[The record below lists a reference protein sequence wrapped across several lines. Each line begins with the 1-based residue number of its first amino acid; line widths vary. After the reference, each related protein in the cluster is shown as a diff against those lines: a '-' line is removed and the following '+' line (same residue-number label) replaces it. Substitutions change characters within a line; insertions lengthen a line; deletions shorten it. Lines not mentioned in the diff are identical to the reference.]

1 MYVCINTTLVH
12 LILFGW
18 GLTLIEFE
26 WGGRE
31 RRGWVGGGGAYS
43 RLGADSRL
51 GTYWNTVFHTIGE
64 LKSGN
69 ARLIALIQFDINNF
83 DQNIPSLEK
92 F

>member
-1 MYVCINTTLVH
+1 M
-12 LILFGW
+12 GW
-18 GLTLIEFE
+18 EREKGV
-26 WGGRE
+26 GG
-31 RRGWVGGGGAYS
+31 GGGGAYS

>member
-1 MYVCINTTLVH
+1 M
-12 LILFGW
+12 G
-18 GLTLIEFE
+18 ERE
-26 WGGRE
+26 GG
-31 RRGWVGGGGAYS
+31 GGGGGGAYS

-69 ARLIALIQFDINNF
+69 ARLNALIQFDINNF
-83 DQNIPSLEK
+83 DQNIPSSEK

>member
-1 MYVCINTTLVH
+1 M
-12 LILFGW
+12 GW
-18 GLTLIEFE
+18 E
-26 WGGRE
+26 RE
-31 RRGWVGGGGAYS
+31 KGVGGGGVWAYS

>member
-1 MYVCINTTLVH
+1 MH

-18 GLTLIEFE
+18 GLALIEFE
-26 WGGRE
+26 WDGRE
-31 RRGWVGGGGAYS
+31 RGGGAYS
-43 RLGADSRL
+43 RLGADSWL

-64 LKSGN
+64 LKTGN
-69 ARLIALIQFDINNF
+69 ARLNALIQFDRHNY

>member
-1 MYVCINTTLVH
+1 MGEREGG
-12 LILFGW
+12 GW
-18 GLTLIEFE
+18 
-26 WGGRE
+26 
-31 RRGWVGGGGAYS
+31 GGGAYS